1 MLPRVHR
8 TLRTTATREGW
19 MKTLV
24 AAGAAAAVSLLGADV
39 AHAVGPDY
47 FHLNVKWWILIIVV
61 LLILNLVCCWWRK
74 R

>member
-1 MLPRVHR
+1 MAAQNL
-8 TLRTTATREGW
+8 TILDEADWREP

-24 AAGAAAAVSLLGADV
+24 SAIATALVILLGADV
-39 AHAVGPDY
+39 AHAGGADWLLKIHY
-47 FHLNVKWWILIIVV
+47 KYWIDLIVL

>member
-1 MLPRVHR
+1 
-8 TLRTTATREGW
+8 

-24 AAGAAAAVSLLGADV
+24 AAVAAALVILFGLDV
-39 AHAVGPDY
+39 AHAGGPDWLVY
-47 FHLNVKWWILIIVV
+47 IPLKYWIDLIVL